1 MDATSSTKQQLLRV
15 GDLAR
20 RTGKTVRA
28 IHLYEEL
35 GLLLPA
41 TRSSGGFRLYD
52 PSAVDRVRWIDML
65 HAMGFSL
72 QEMRTVLRDWWS
84 AQLGPEAMGRLRA
97 LFELKLAET
106 RASIL
111 RHQELEKELVDGL
124 AYLHTCGGCGTNE
137 SVVGCVNCGV
147 DHGGTHEPVLV
158 AGLKSSV
165 ERTAKP
171 RSNRS
176 AFVPLSEFEGPRD
189 TGS

>member
-1 MDATSSTKQQLLRV
+1 MDATSTHKPQLLRV

-20 RTGKTVRA
+20 RTNKTVRA

-41 TRSSGGFRLYD
+41 TRTTGGFRLYE
-52 PSAVDRVRWIDML
+52 PAAVDRVKWIDML
-65 HAMGFSL
+65 HGMGFSL

-84 AQLGPEAMGRLRA
+84 SQLGPEAMGRLRA
-97 LFELKLAET
+97 LFEQKLEATRET
-106 RASIL
+106 IR
-111 RHQELEKELVDGL
+111 RHQELERELVDGL

-147 DHGGTHEPVLV
+147 DHGSTREPVLV

-176 AFVPLSEFEGPRD
+176 AFVPLSVFERPRD